1 MEKAYWLGR
10 KRTLPDSNAR
20 IIQRAVILC
29 AVAVPVVGFNILA
42 SSHNDATI
50 LYWSLAMT
58 AGFVLACSAF
68 VLWAANLLWPAKAH
82 IRPATAAA

>member
-1 MEKAYWLGR
+1 MDKAYRAGR
-10 KRTLPDSNAR
+10 KRTLPNSNAR

-29 AVAVPVVGFNILA
+29 AVAVPLVGFNILA
-42 SSHNDATI
+42 HNDGTI

-58 AGFVLACSAF
+58 AAFTLACSAF